1 MPQIQGH
8 QDVLASCDGCFFNKG
23 GEGVHEDDDGEVFIG
38 RILTG
43 NNEHLSKESLST
55 GEAFGGY
62 RSYICLY
69 ITVDR

>member
-1 MPQIQGH
+1 MSWH
-8 QDVLASCDGCFFNKG
+8 HVMVVFFHKG
-23 GEGVHEDDDGEVFIG
+23 GEGVHEDDDEVFIG

-55 GEAFGGY
+55 GEAFRGY
-62 RSYICLY
+62 RSYIRLY